1 MGEGDQSVE
10 VQIENLMA
18 DPRANYK
25 LAADLKDDFGQY
37 FAMAE
42 SELWPSGANNRR
54 TPWKD
59 VVNRAKCNP
68 GWPWMPGSSGMDT
81 LKTEALKQ
89 GRWRLGE
96 DGYIEK
102 GPFPKEKPVSTYR
115 YWEPIQIP
123 VSL

>member
-1 MGEGDQSVE
+1 MKRRATDSKKQKAVLPKRCPPPTTPFFPGIDELDGSERLLKVTIDNGLKVGEGDQSAE

-42 SELWPSGANNRR
+42 AELWPSGAANRR

-59 VVNRAKCNP
+59 VVNRAK
-68 GWPWMPGSSGMDT
+68 
-81 LKTEALKQ
+81 
-89 GRWRLGE
+89 
-96 DGYIEK
+96 
-102 GPFPKEKPVSTYR
+102 
-115 YWEPIQIP
+115 
-123 VSL
+123 